1 LHQALSNWT
10 RLAVATALIVPIAG
24 CAGGADQPAASTYGS
39 ATSGANG
46 KQPVLPSLAARNSTF
61 PNNFAP
67 AKPQGNSFTSALRRG
82 VQTATNAV
90 TPKPKIVPAHDVV
103 SLAHKTDRP
112 GAALYVS
119 SGRMLES
126 RGDVERAMAQY
137 KKALDIDPANRA
149 AILSY
154 ARALDRRGRM
164 AEAMQQYRTAIKHHP
179 NDAAAHNDLGLC
191 YARQDRFRESLRE
204 LETAIRL
211 APEKPLYRN
220 NVATVLVLL
229 GRPNDA
235 LRHLMIHGEPAV
247 AHYNVGYLLNKK
259 GDRQQAATHFTK
271 ALQADP
277 SMPQAKMWLAQL
289 GGNIATSPAA
299 TTPARPVRNTLRPP
313 AATPSLRLPSG
324 AADRRDSARSQIQSL
339 PPVSAAY
346 RPRRRW

>member
-1 LHQALSNWT
+1 M
-10 RLAVATALIVPIAG
+10 
-24 CAGGADQPAASTYGS
+24 
-39 ATSGANG
+39 SGLNG
-46 KQPVLPSLAARNSTF
+46 KKPVLPSLAARSSTF
-61 PNNFAP
+61 PNNYSPF
-67 AKPQGNSFTSALRRG
+67 KPQGNSFTSALRRG

-90 TPKPKIVPAHDVV
+90 TPKPKIVPAYDVV
-103 SLAHKTDRP
+103 SLAHKTARP

-126 RGDVERAMAQY
+126 RGDIERAMAQY
-137 KKALDIDPANRA
+137 KKALDIDPANRS

-154 ARALDRRGRM
+154 ARALDRRGKM
-164 AEAMQQYRTAIKHHP
+164 AEAMHQYHVAIKHHP

-220 NVATVLVLL
+220 NAATVLVQL
-229 GRPNDA
+229 GRPNNA
-235 LRHLMIHGEPAV
+235 LRQLMVHGEPAV
-247 AHYNVGYLLNKK
+247 AHYNVGYLLIKK
-259 GDRQQAATHFTK
+259 GDRQQAAAHFSK
-271 ALQADP
+271 AVQADP

-289 GGNIATSPAA
+289 GGNIGTSPAA
-299 TTPARPVRNTLRPP
+299 TTPARPVHNTLRSP

-324 AADRRDSARSQIQSL
+324 APDRRDSARSLIQNL

-346 RPRRRW
+346 QPRRRW